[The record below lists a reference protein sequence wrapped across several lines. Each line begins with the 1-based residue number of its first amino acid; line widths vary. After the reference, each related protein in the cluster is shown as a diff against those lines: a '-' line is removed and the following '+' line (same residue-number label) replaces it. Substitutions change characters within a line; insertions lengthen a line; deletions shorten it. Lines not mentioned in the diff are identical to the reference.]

1 MRSIP
6 RRIHAPLLGLTLLS
20 LSACTMVPT
29 RPIPE
34 PLPEVLAWTQ
44 AQPVPTV
51 FFGAEVRE
59 NDSGSLDDLFFAPGV
74 RVVTVADGSPAA
86 QIGMR
91 AGDVVLQLAGEE
103 INDPASF
110 EVLLA
115 QQVPDSALIMQVQR
129 GDAIFEVEA
138 RVREAAMPASP
149 PPLVAVAEPARTLAR
164 WIRGGGGVVLL
175 SSHPK
180 GPLAKSAIP
189 NGAIVTH
196 LDGAPLRSERALVR
210 RVLAKEPGADVLM
223 TWHMPSNK
231 SQETQVTLYAPDN
244 RLLEATLPVVI
255 GYISS
260 ADGESSTLYVG
271 DFWLIW
277 LFKYQREGREHHYS
291 FLRFITWST
300 NEGLLG
306 SEQ

>member
-1 MRSIP
+1 MRSIT

-20 LSACTMVPT
+20 FTACTMVPT

-51 FFGAEVRE
+51 FFGVEVRE

-86 QIGMR
+86 QVGMR

-103 INDPASF
+103 INDPDSF

-115 QQVPDSALIMQVQR
+115 LQVPDSALILQVQR
-129 GDAIFEVEA
+129 GDAIFEIEA
-138 RVREAAMPASP
+138 VI
-149 PPLVAVAEPARTLAR
+149 LA
-164 WIRGGGGVVLL
+164 
-175 SSHPK
+175 SHPE
-180 GPLAKSAIP
+180 GPLAKSGIP

-196 LDGAPLRSERALVR
+196 LDGAPVRSERALVR
-210 RVLAKEPGADVLM
+210 KVLVKEPGTDVLM

-231 SQETQVTLYAPDN
+231 SQETHVTLYAPDN

-271 DFWLIW
+271 DLWLIW

>member
-1 MRSIP
+1 MRSTFC
-6 RRIHAPLLGLTLLS
+6 RIHLALLAPTLLS
-20 LSACTMVPT
+20 ISACTMVPT

-44 AQPVPTV
+44 AQLVPTV

-74 RVVTVADGSPAA
+74 RVVTVAAGSPAA
-86 QIGMR
+86 QIEMR
-91 AGDVVLQLAGEE
+91 AGDVILKLAGED
-103 INDPASF
+103 INDPDSF

-115 QQVPDSALIMQVQR
+115 QQVPDSALTMQVQR
-129 GDAIFEVEA
+129 GDAIFEIEA
-138 RVREAAMPASP
+138 HVREAAMPASP
-149 PPLVAVAEPARTLAR
+149 PTLVAVAEPARTLAR

-175 SSHPK
+175 ASHPK
-180 GPLAKSAIP
+180 GPLAKSGIP
-189 NGAIVTH
+189 SGAIVTH
-196 LDGAPLRSERALVR
+196 LDGVPLRSERALVR
-210 RVLAKEPGADVLM
+210 KVLAKEPGADVLM
-223 TWHMPSNK
+223 TWHLPSNQ
-231 SQETQVTLYAPDN
+231 SQETLVTLYAPDN

-260 ADGESSTLYVG
+260 ADGESSTFYLG
-271 DFWLIW
+271 DLWLIW